1 MKAGPGPTRSKSGP
15 DVVQDEIAK
24 CNNITLAVGTFT
36 SMPKED
42 VNEINYKPKKDKGPA
57 SSKSFDPI
65 FSYEAVVWTVFLA
78 TTACAIIDRF
88 TTNIWPRQAFSIGG
102 GSAGNDRLGKS
113 LRASG

>member
-1 MKAGPGPTRSKSGP
+1 MLF
-15 DVVQDEIAK
+15 QDKIAE

-42 VNEINYKPKKDKGPA
+42 VNEINYKPSGKEDKGPA

-78 TTACAIIDRF
+78 TTACAIIDSF

-113 LRASG
+113 LRARG